1 MLSIVIIRL
10 IDLEELRTRWPGPAA
25 AVLLLFDPAE
35 FLGTDFVILT
45 CRKLS
50 VREMSQFRQKTK
62 QNYTSTQSWCY
73 SCILVWSDFDQRAWW
88 LSRAHRGCSS
98 L

>member
-50 VREMSQFRQKTK
+50 VRES
-62 QNYTSTQSWCY
+62 
-73 SCILVWSDFDQRAWW
+73 I
-88 LSRAHRGCSS
+88 
-98 L
+98 